1 MRKTAVVVFLAF
13 FLLTLASPTF
23 ASKRSRRVLGAS
35 TSNLQMPPTTEGP
48 GLLLPDSPFYFLDN
62 LKQNTRL
69 FLAFTPE
76 QKAKIHSDIAG
87 ERLAELRF
95 MLAKNHKNGVRTALQ
110 GVSDNLQN
118 AANDVSQVQLSGR
131 DTSKLAREI
140 NDKIKA
146 KQETLDILDSQ
157 ATGEI
162 EALLK
167 ATDESL
173 MIAKIKTEDA
183 LSQDELEKEIQDDL
197 NRDIEKEI
205 NDASDS
211 ADELREDLDELNQEA
226 SNAAKNSLKRRE
238 DALKKAIE
246 AKNEILKQLEERRF
260 EIEKKKQ
267 EKILELNKDAA
278 EEVRQVV
285 EKAQKAA
292 NAIQAVQQEAN
303 QIKNQSE
310 DFSNVSNE
318 RD

>member
-1 MRKTAVVVFLAF
+1 MRKTAVIVFLTL
-13 FLLTLASPTF
+13 FLLTFVSPTF
-23 ASKRSRRVLGAS
+23 ANKRSSRILGAS
-35 TSNLQMPPTTEGP
+35 TSNLQMPPTAEGP

-76 QKAKIHSDIAG
+76 QRAKIHSDIAG

-95 MLAKNHKNGVRTALQ
+95 MLAKNNKNGIRTALQ

-118 AANDVSQVQLSGR
+118 AANDVGQAQLSGR
-131 DTSKLAREI
+131 DVSKLAKDI

-146 KQETLDILDSQ
+146 KQQTLDILDSQ
-157 ATGEI
+157 AVGEI
-162 EALLK
+162 KALVK

-173 MIAKIKTEDA
+173 MGAKIKTENA
-183 LSQDELEKEIQDDL
+183 LSQDELQKEIQNDL

-205 NDASDS
+205 QDASDS
-211 ADELREDLDELNQEA
+211 ADELKDDLDELNKEA
-226 SNAAKNSLKRRE
+226 SDAAKNSLKRRE

-246 AKNEILKQLEERRF
+246 GKNEVLKKLEERRL

-278 EEVRQVV
+278 EQIRQVV

-292 NAIQAVQQEAN
+292 NTIQTVQQRTGE
-303 QIKNQSE
+303 IKNQPE
-310 DFSNVSNE
+310 D
-318 RD
+318 